1 MNNIKVIFKRPYS
14 LGLISL
20 SLILL
25 ATLPS
30 FVQPY
35 AVISLITVLMYVI
48 LTLSWAIFSGPTHY
62 ISLASAAFFG
72 VGVYAT
78 AVASQNLPLPAIVL
92 IGGLASFIL
101 AFFIGLLTLRLKG
114 IYFILFTFGVS
125 ALIRHSLLWWE
136 THITLTVGRWVVGP
150 PIETVYY
157 AVLVILG
164 LTLLTAFFIRQ
175 SRFGLALNSI
185 GENEE
190 AAAHIGINVT
200 MLKVITFAVSA
211 VFMGATGA
219 VMATRWTYI
228 DPLIAFNP
236 LISFLPVLMAIFG
249 GTSRLIG
256 PILGAAIFTLLREY
270 LITEYPYFYMV
281 LFGATLIIV
290 ILFLPDGL
298 MGLVDRG
305 WRYLKRANEGRRM
318 GHGRQE
324 VNNA

>member
-14 LGLISL
+14 LGLIIL

-25 ATLPS
+25 AALPS

-35 AVISLITVLMYVI
+35 TVITLITVLMYVI

-92 IGGLASFIL
+92 IGGLVSFIL

-136 THITLTVGRWVVGP
+136 THITLTVGRWVIGP
-150 PIETVYY
+150 PPRTVYY

-256 PILGAAIFTLLREY
+256 PILGAAIFTLLQEY
-270 LITEYPYFYMV
+270 LITEYPYFYML